1 MRPRAP
7 RMGLRWPRMG
17 RAACRPCFPFSDS
30 SPSCELPTS
39 WRSGR
44 PRRATLQSCRP
55 LRRLRASGHR
65 RPWRSLGCG
74 PAGIAAW
81 CAPLERK
88 SAHGPTR
95 GTGVLSEDAAA
106 TRRSGTAVATAAWVD
121 YLERLAER
129 MRLQLMRAELARA
142 RTEAQASRKW
152 ALDLVIRSRDASR
165 DIVSSQHLTPCIDQ
179 WSTRHSGRHPRR
191 R

>member
-1 MRPRAP
+1 VRPRAP

-142 RTEAQASRKW
+142 MCLAILFRASISP
-152 ALDLVIRSRDASR
+152 LAS
-165 DIVSSQHLTPCIDQ
+165 T
-179 WSTRHSGRHPRR
+179 SGRRGTRVDIPGGGEGGHG
-191 R
+191 